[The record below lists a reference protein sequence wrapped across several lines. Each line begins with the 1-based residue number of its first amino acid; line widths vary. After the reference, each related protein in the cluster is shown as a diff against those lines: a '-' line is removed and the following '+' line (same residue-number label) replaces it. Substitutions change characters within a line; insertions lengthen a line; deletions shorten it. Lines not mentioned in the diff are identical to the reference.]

1 MTATETNALAAAP
14 ITAYKG
20 FDKNLSCRG
29 HQFEVGKTYTLS
41 GVIRACHHGF
51 HSCENPWDV
60 LSYYTLVNSD
70 GEFNRFGETN
80 IGGEI
85 SRHSD
90 DSKLASAEIT
100 VKLEFTASQWIQKL
114 VGWIVNATNPSVL
127 HVVEDDV
134 EAAGNDARIGS
145 SGNGARI
152 GSSGDDAQIGS
163 SGYDA
168 RIGSSGNAAQIG
180 SSGDGAR
187 IGSSGNAARI
197 GSSGYAAQIGS
208 SGDDAQ
214 IGSSGNGAQIGS
226 SGYDAQ
232 IGSSGDGAQIGSS
245 GSAARIGSSG
255 YAAQIGSSG
264 YGALIGSSGYGAR
277 IGSSGSAAQIGSSGN
292 GARIGSSGYD
302 ARIKADGENAV
313 VASAGR
319 NTRVK
324 GAVGAWVSLAEF
336 DDEGACVGFATGKI
350 GDGDLK
356 PGVWY
361 RAAGGRLVETEK

>member
-114 VGWIVNATNPSVL
+114 VGWIVNATKPSVL

-180 SSGDGAR
+180 SSGDDAQIGSSGNAAQIGSSGNGAR
-187 IGSSGNAARI
+187 IGSSRNAAQIGSSGNAARI
-197 GSSGYAAQIGS
+197 GSSGYG
-208 SGDDAQ
+208 
-214 IGSSGNGAQIGS
+214 
-226 SGYDAQ
+226 
-232 IGSSGDGAQIGSS
+232 
-245 GSAARIGSSG
+245 
-255 YAAQIGSSG
+255 AQIGSSG
-264 YGALIGSSGYGAR
+264 YGARIGSSGYGAR
-277 IGSSGSAAQIGSSGN
+277 IGSSGSAAQIGSSGD